1 MKYGLIG
8 KTLVHS
14 YSKEIHEALEKYT
27 YELFSLSEEEMPAF
41 VNARDFGGLN
51 VTIPYKKDVI
61 PLCDEISPLA
71 EAIGAVNTLYWKPD
85 DAASAPGTADDADGA
100 ATGAARSEARALSE
114 STGTADPADAADPA
128 NVAGPAKGRRLV
140 GHNTDYEG
148 FLYAAKRAKISFADK
163 TVLILGSGG
172 TSLMARKAAAD
183 NGAVQI
189 YIASRK
195 PSPQD
200 QTAQYCA
207 AQEKCA
213 GADVHMPGA
222 PGTES
227 PETASQVRITQLTYS
242 DLPQI
247 AASVEVI
254 VNTTPVGTYPNNMKS
269 VIELADFP
277 KCEAV
282 IDVIYNPFKT
292 KLLLEA
298 EKAGL
303 RFSNGL
309 PMLVA
314 QATAAAGYF
323 LGTPGAFQTEN
334 ERIIKTLRNRMQNI
348 AIIGMPGS
356 GKSTIGRLI
365 AELTG
370 KRFID
375 MDAEIE
381 ARAKITIPEIFEKYG
396 EKHFR
401 DLESETAA
409 DLGKEH
415 GLVIATGGGAV
426 LRPENAD
433 ALRQNATVIHTERPV
448 SSLPTDGRPLSK
460 DIDTLIRME
469 KDRLPIYKAAAD
481 ITFDNSTICPESELR
496 EKIKTVIA
504 ERL

>member
-8 KTLVHS
+8 KTLLHS
-14 YSKEIHEALEKYT
+14 YSREIHEALGKYT

-71 EAIGAVNTLYWKPD
+71 EAIGAVNTLYWKLA
-85 DAASAPGTADDADGA
+85 DAATGTPGTAD
-100 ATGAARSEARALSE
+100 TARCR
-114 STGTADPADAADPA
+114 T
-128 NVAGPAKGRRLV
+128 LV

-148 FLYAAKRAKISFADK
+148 FLYAAKRAGISFAGR
-163 TVLILGSGG
+163 TVLILGTGG

-213 GADVHMPGA
+213 GA

-227 PETASQVRITQLTYS
+227 PETAAPVRITQLTYS
-242 DLPQI
+242 ELPQI
-247 AASVEVI
+247 AAAVDVI

-323 LGTPGAFQTEN
+323 LGTPGAFQNEN

-348 AIIGMPGS
+348 AVIGMPGS

-365 AELTG
+365 AEITG
-370 KRFID
+370 KRFVD

-381 ARAKITIPEIFEKYG
+381 TRAGMTIPEIFAKYG
-396 EKHFR
+396 EKYFR

-426 LRPENAD
+426 LRAENVD
-433 ALRQNATVIHTERPV
+433 ALRQNATVVHTERPV

-460 DIDTLIRME
+460 DIDTLVRME

-481 ITFDNSTICPESELR
+481 ITFDNSVICPESELR
-496 EKIKTVIA
+496 EKLKTAIA
-504 ERL
+504 ELI

>member
-14 YSKEIHEALEKYT
+14 YSKEIHEALGKYT
-27 YELFSLSEEEMPAF
+27 YELFSLSEDEMPGF
-41 VNARDFGGLN
+41 IKARDFGGLN

-61 PLCDEISPLA
+61 TLCDEISPLA

-85 DAASAPGTADDADGA
+85 DADTAGTSTTAAPPEDRGLSGNTAIN
-100 ATGAARSEARALSE
+100 T
-114 STGTADPADAADPA
+114 
-128 NVAGPAKGRRLV
+128 AKGRTLV

-148 FLYAAKRAKISFADK
+148 FLYAAKRAGISFAGR
-163 TVLILGSGG
+163 TVLILGTGG
-172 TSLMARKAAAD
+172 TSLTARKAAAD

-213 GADVHMPGA
+213 GADVQMPGA
-222 PGTES
+222 PGTET
-227 PETASQVRITQLTYS
+227 PETAAPVRITQLTYS
-242 DLPQI
+242 ELPQI
-247 AASVEVI
+247 AAAVEVI

-277 KCEAV
+277 ECEAV

-323 LGTPGAFQTEN
+323 LGTPGAFQNEN

-348 AIIGMPGS
+348 AVIGMPGS

-365 AELTG
+365 AEITG
-370 KRFID
+370 KRFVD

-381 ARAKITIPEIFEKYG
+381 TRAGMTIPEIFAKYG
-396 EKHFR
+396 EKYFR

-426 LRPENAD
+426 LRAENVD
-433 ALRQNATVIHTERPV
+433 ALRQNATVVHTERPV

-460 DIDTLIRME
+460 DIDTLVRME

-481 ITFDNSTICPESELR
+481 ITFDNSVICPESELR
-496 EKIKTVIA
+496 EKLKTAIA
-504 ERL
+504 ELI

>member
-41 VNARDFGGLN
+41 INARDFGGLN

-85 DAASAPGTADDADGA
+85 DAD
-100 ATGAARSEARALSE
+100 
-114 STGTADPADAADPA
+114 TGTADTA
-128 NVAGPAKGRRLV
+128 RCRTLV

-148 FLYAAKRAKISFADK
+148 FLYAAKRAGISFAGR
-163 TVLILGSGG
+163 TVLILGTGG
-172 TSLMARKAAAD
+172 TSLTARKAAAD

-200 QTAQYCA
+200 QTAQCRT

-213 GADVHMPGA
+213 GTDVHMPGA
-222 PGTES
+222 PGTET
-227 PETASQVRITQLTYS
+227 PETAAPVRITQLTYS
-242 DLPQI
+242 ELPQI
-247 AASVEVI
+247 AAAVDVI

-426 LRPENAD
+426 LRAENVD
-433 ALRQNATVIHTERPV
+433 ALRQNATVVHTERPV

-460 DIDTLIRME
+460 DIDTLVRME

>member
-14 YSKEIHEALEKYT
+14 YSKEIHEALGKYT
-27 YELFSLSEEEMPAF
+27 YELFSLSEDEMPGF
-41 VNARDFGGLN
+41 IKARDFGGLN

-71 EAIGAVNTLYWKPD
+71 EAIGAVNTLYWKP
-85 DAASAPGTADDADGA
+85 
-100 ATGAARSEARALSE
+100 
-114 STGTADPADAADPA
+114 ADA
-128 NVAGPAKGRRLV
+128 AKGRRLV

-148 FLYAAKRAKISFADK
+148 FLYAAKRAKISFAGK
-163 TVLILGSGG
+163 TVLILGTGG

-195 PSPQD
+195 PSPHD
-200 QTAQYCA
+200 QAT
-207 AQEKCA
+207 
-213 GADVHMPGA
+213 GV
-222 PGTES
+222 
-227 PETASQVRITQLTYS
+227 TQLTYGE
-242 DLPQI
+242 LPQI
-247 AASVEVI
+247 AASVDVI

-269 VIELADFP
+269 VIELSDYP
-277 KCEAV
+277 QCEAV

-381 ARAKITIPEIFEKYG
+381 SRAKMTIPEIFEKYG

-409 DLGKEH
+409 DLGQEH
-415 GLVIATGGGAV
+415 GLAIATGGGAV

-496 EKIKTVIA
+496 EKLKTAIA
-504 ERL
+504 DMI

>member
-14 YSKEIHEALEKYT
+14 YSKEIHEALGKYT
-27 YELFSLSEEEMPAF
+27 YELFSLSEEEMPGF

-71 EAIGAVNTLYWKPD
+71 EAIGAVNTLYWQAED
-85 DAASAPGTADDADGA
+85 GRRCAD
-100 ATGAARSEARALSE
+100 ATGV
-114 STGTADPADAADPA
+114 TGSGT
-128 NVAGPAKGRRLV
+128 VKGRRLI

-148 FLYAAKRAKISFADK
+148 YLYAAERAGISFEGR
-163 TVLILGSGG
+163 TVLILGTGG

-195 PSPQD
+195 PGTS
-200 QTAQYCA
+200 A
-207 AQEKCA
+207 A
-213 GADVHMPGA
+213 P
-222 PGTES
+222 S
-227 PETASQVRITQLTYS
+227 RITQLTYS
-242 DLPQI
+242 ELPQI
-247 AASVEVI
+247 TDSVDVI

-269 VIELADFP
+269 VIELSDFP
-277 KCEAV
+277 SCKAV
-282 IDVIYNPFKT
+282 IDVIYNPFRT

-323 LGTPGAFQTEN
+323 LGTPGAFHSEN
-334 ERIIKTLRNRMQNI
+334 ERIIKALRNRMQNI
-348 AIIGMPGS
+348 VFIGMPGS
-356 GKSTIGRLI
+356 GKSTLAHLTAG
-365 AELTG
+365 LTG
-370 KRFID
+370 KRFVD
-375 MDAEIE
+375 MDTEIE
-381 ARAKITIPEIFEKYG
+381 TRAGMTIPEIFEKYG
-396 EKHFR
+396 EKYFR
-401 DLESETAA
+401 DLESQTAA

-426 LRPENAD
+426 LRAENVD
-433 ALRQNATVIHTERPV
+433 ALKQNATVIHTRRPV

-460 DIDTLIRME
+460 DTSTLVQME
-469 KDRLPIYKAAAD
+469 KERLPVYEAAAD
-481 ITFDNSTICPESELR
+481 ITFDNSAVCTADELR
-496 EKIKTVIA
+496 EKLSAAIA
-504 ERL
+504 ELI

>member
-14 YSKEIHEALEKYT
+14 YSKEIHEALGKYT

-71 EAIGAVNTLYWKPD
+71 EAIGAVNTLYWKPA
-85 DAASAPGTADDADGA
+85 DAATGTPGTAD
-100 ATGAARSEARALSE
+100 TARCR
-114 STGTADPADAADPA
+114 T
-128 NVAGPAKGRRLV
+128 LV

-148 FLYAAKRAKISFADK
+148 FLYAAKRAGIYFAGR
-163 TVLILGSGG
+163 TVLILGTGG

-222 PGTES
+222 PGTET
-227 PETASQVRITQLTYS
+227 PETAAPVRITPLTYS
-242 DLPQI
+242 ELRQI
-247 AASVEVI
+247 AAAVDVI

-323 LGTPGAFQTEN
+323 LGTPGAFQNEN

-348 AIIGMPGS
+348 AVIGMPGS

-365 AELTG
+365 AEITG
-370 KRFID
+370 KRFVD

-381 ARAKITIPEIFEKYG
+381 ARAGMTIPEIFDKYG

-433 ALRQNATVIHTERPV
+433 ALRQNAAIIHTERPV

-460 DIDTLIRME
+460 DTDTLIRME
-469 KDRLPIYKAAAD
+469 KDRLPIYRAAAD
-481 ITFDNSTICPESELR
+481 ITFDNSVICPESELR
-496 EKIKTVIA
+496 EKLKTAIA
-504 ERL
+504 ELI

>member
-14 YSKEIHEALEKYT
+14 YSKEIHEALGKYT

-71 EAIGAVNTLYWKPD
+71 EAIGAVNTLYWKP
-85 DAASAPGTADDADGA
+85 
-100 ATGAARSEARALSE
+100 
-114 STGTADPADAADPA
+114 ADAATAGTSTTAAPPA
-128 NVAGPAKGRRLV
+128 DRGLSGNTAINTAKGRTLV

-148 FLYAAKRAKISFADK
+148 FLYAAKRAGISFAGR
-163 TVLILGSGG
+163 TVLILGTGG
-172 TSLMARKAAAD
+172 TSLTAKKAAAD

-200 QTAQYCA
+200 QTAQCRT

-213 GADVHMPGA
+213 GTDAQTPDTHGAGALDPHGTGTPDA
-222 PGTES
+222 PGTET
-227 PETASQVRITQLTYS
+227 PETAAPVRITQLTYS
-242 DLPQI
+242 ELPQI
-247 AASVEVI
+247 AAAVDVI

-277 KCEAV
+277 ECEAV

-323 LGTPGAFQTEN
+323 LGTPGAFQDEN

-348 AIIGMPGS
+348 AVIGMPGS

-365 AELTG
+365 AEITG
-370 KRFID
+370 KRFVD

-381 ARAKITIPEIFEKYG
+381 TRAGMTIPEIFAKYG
-396 EKHFR
+396 EKYFR

-426 LRPENAD
+426 LRAENVD
-433 ALRQNATVIHTERPV
+433 ALRQNATVVHTERPV

-460 DIDTLIRME
+460 DIDTLVRME

-481 ITFDNSTICPESELR
+481 ITFDNSVICPESELR
-496 EKIKTVIA
+496 EKLKTAIA
-504 ERL
+504 ELI

>member
-71 EAIGAVNTLYWKPD
+71 EAIGAVNTLYWKPAN
-85 DAASAPGTADDADGA
+85 AATGTPGTAD
-100 ATGAARSEARALSE
+100 TARCR
-114 STGTADPADAADPA
+114 T
-128 NVAGPAKGRRLV
+128 LV

-148 FLYAAKRAKISFADK
+148 FLYAAKRAGISFAGR
-163 TVLILGSGG
+163 TVLILGTGG

-213 GADVHMPGA
+213 GADVQMPGA

-277 KCEAV
+277 ECEAV

-323 LGTPGAFQTEN
+323 LGTPGAFQDEN

-348 AIIGMPGS
+348 AVIGMPGS

-365 AELTG
+365 AEITG
-370 KRFID
+370 KRFVD

-381 ARAKITIPEIFEKYG
+381 TRAGMTIPEIFAKYG
-396 EKHFR
+396 EKYFR

-426 LRPENAD
+426 LRAENVD
-433 ALRQNATVIHTERPV
+433 ALRQNATVVHTERPV

-460 DIDTLIRME
+460 DIDTLVRME

-481 ITFDNSTICPESELR
+481 ITFDNSVICPESELR
-496 EKIKTVIA
+496 EKLKTAIA
-504 ERL
+504 ELI

>member
-27 YELFSLSEEEMPAF
+27 YELFSLSEEEMPEF

-71 EAIGAVNTLYWKPD
+71 EAIGAVNTLYWKP
-85 DAASAPGTADDADGA
+85 
-100 ATGAARSEARALSE
+100 
-114 STGTADPADAADPA
+114 ADAAGTPGTDDT
-128 NVAGPAKGRRLV
+128 AKCRTLV

-148 FLYAAKRAKISFADK
+148 FLYAAKRAGISFEGR
-163 TVLILGSGG
+163 TVLILGTGG

-195 PSPQD
+195 PAPQD
-200 QTAQYCA
+200 KAT
-207 AQEKCA
+207 
-213 GADVHMPGA
+213 G
-222 PGTES
+222 
-227 PETASQVRITQLTYS
+227 ITQLTYS
-242 DLPQI
+242 ELPQI
-247 AASVEVI
+247 ADAVDVI

-269 VIELADFP
+269 VIELTDFP

-323 LGTPGAFQTEN
+323 LGTQGAFQNEN

-348 AIIGMPGS
+348 AVIGMPGS

-365 AELTG
+365 AEITG
-370 KRFID
+370 KRFVD

-381 ARAKITIPEIFEKYG
+381 TRAGMTIPEIFEKYG

-426 LRPENAD
+426 LRAENVD
-433 ALRQNATVIHTERPV
+433 ALRQNATVIHTVRPV
-448 SSLPTDGRPLSK
+448 ASLPTDGRPLSK

-469 KDRLPIYKAAAD
+469 KERLPIYKAAAD
-481 ITFDNSTICPESELR
+481 ITFDNSAICPESELR
-496 EKIKTVIA
+496 ERLKTAIA
-504 ERL
+504 ELI

>member
-27 YELFSLSEEEMPAF
+27 YELFSLSEEEMPEF

-71 EAIGAVNTLYWKPD
+71 EAIGAVNTLYWKP
-85 DAASAPGTADDADGA
+85 
-100 ATGAARSEARALSE
+100 
-114 STGTADPADAADPA
+114 ADAAGTPGTDDT
-128 NVAGPAKGRRLV
+128 AKCRTLV

-148 FLYAAKRAKISFADK
+148 FLYAAKRAGISFEGR
-163 TVLILGSGG
+163 TVLILGTGG

-195 PSPQD
+195 PAPQD
-200 QTAQYCA
+200 KAT
-207 AQEKCA
+207 
-213 GADVHMPGA
+213 G
-222 PGTES
+222 
-227 PETASQVRITQLTYS
+227 ITQLTYS
-242 DLPQI
+242 ELPQI
-247 AASVEVI
+247 ADAVDVI

-269 VIELADFP
+269 VIELTDFP

-323 LGTPGAFQTEN
+323 LGTQGAFQNEN

-348 AIIGMPGS
+348 AVIGMPGS

-365 AELTG
+365 AEITG
-370 KRFID
+370 KRFVD

-381 ARAKITIPEIFEKYG
+381 TRAGMTIPEIFEKYG

-415 GLVIATGGGAV
+415 DLVIATGGGAV
-426 LRPENAD
+426 LRAENVD
-433 ALRQNATVIHTERPV
+433 ALRQNATVIHTVRPV
-448 SSLPTDGRPLSK
+448 ASLPTDGRPLSK

-469 KDRLPIYKAAAD
+469 KERLPIYKAAAD
-481 ITFDNSTICPESELR
+481 ITFDNSAICPESELR
-496 EKIKTVIA
+496 ERLKTAIA
-504 ERL
+504 ELI

>member
-14 YSKEIHEALEKYT
+14 YSKEIHEALGKYT

-71 EAIGAVNTLYWKPD
+71 EAIGAVNTLYWKPAN
-85 DAASAPGTADDADGA
+85 AATGTPGTAD
-100 ATGAARSEARALSE
+100 TARCR
-114 STGTADPADAADPA
+114 T
-128 NVAGPAKGRRLV
+128 LV

-148 FLYAAKRAKISFADK
+148 FLYAAKRAGISFAGR
-163 TVLILGSGG
+163 TVLILGTGG

-200 QTAQYCA
+200 QTAQCRT

-213 GADVHMPGA
+213 GTDVHMPGA

-323 LGTPGAFQTEN
+323 LGTPGAFQNEN

-348 AIIGMPGS
+348 AVIGMPGS

-365 AELTG
+365 AEITG
-370 KRFID
+370 KRFVD

-381 ARAKITIPEIFEKYG
+381 TCAGMTIPEIFAKYG
-396 EKHFR
+396 EKYFR
-401 DLESETAA
+401 NLESETAA

-426 LRPENAD
+426 LRAENVD
-433 ALRQNATVIHTERPV
+433 ALRQNATVVHTERPV

-460 DIDTLIRME
+460 DIDTLVRME
-469 KDRLPIYKAAAD
+469 KDRLPIYRAAAD
-481 ITFDNSTICPESELR
+481 ITFDNSVICPESELR
-496 EKIKTVIA
+496 EKLKTAIA
-504 ERL
+504 ELI

>member
-1 MKYGLIG
+1 M
-8 KTLVHS
+8 
-14 YSKEIHEALEKYT
+14 
-27 YELFSLSEEEMPAF
+27 
-41 VNARDFGGLN
+41 
-51 VTIPYKKDVI
+51 
-61 PLCDEISPLA
+61 
-71 EAIGAVNTLYWKPD
+71 
-85 DAASAPGTADDADGA
+85 
-100 ATGAARSEARALSE
+100 
-114 STGTADPADAADPA
+114 
-128 NVAGPAKGRRLV
+128 
-140 GHNTDYEG
+140 
-148 FLYAAKRAKISFADK
+148 
-163 TVLILGSGG
+163 TVLILGTGG

-183 NGAVQI
+183 NGAAQI

-195 PSPQD
+195 PAPQN
-200 QTAQYCA
+200 QVIQACPAQKQCY
-207 AQEKCA
+207 
-213 GADVHMPGA
+213 GADAQTPGA
-222 PGTES
+222 
-227 PETASQVRITQLTYS
+227 AVQAQITQLTYS
-242 DLPQI
+242 ELPQI
-247 AASVEVI
+247 AASVDVI

-277 KCEAV
+277 KCGAV

-323 LGTPGAFQTEN
+323 LGTPGAFQDEN

-348 AIIGMPGS
+348 AVIGMPGS

-370 KRFID
+370 KRFVD

-381 ARAKITIPEIFEKYG
+381 TRADMTIPEIFEKYG

-426 LRPENAD
+426 LRPENVD

-448 SSLPTDGRPLSK
+448 SSLATYGRPLSK

-469 KDRLPIYKAAAD
+469 KDRLPIYRAAAD
-481 ITFDNSTICPESELR
+481 ITFDNSAICPESEIR
-496 EKIKTVIA
+496 EKLKTAIA
-504 ERL
+504 ELI

>member
-71 EAIGAVNTLYWKPD
+71 EAIGAVNTLYWKP
-85 DAASAPGTADDADGA
+85 AD
-100 ATGAARSEARALSE
+100 
-114 STGTADPADAADPA
+114 
-128 NVAGPAKGRRLV
+128 NAKSRRLV

-148 FLYAAKRAKISFADK
+148 FLYAAKRAGISFEGR
-163 TVLILGSGG
+163 TVLILGTGG

-195 PSPQD
+195 PSPQN
-200 QTAQYCA
+200 QVAHSCPAQKQCS
-207 AQEKCA
+207 
-213 GADVHMPGA
+213 GADAQTPGA
-222 PGTES
+222 PGTET
-227 PETASQVRITQLTYS
+227 PETAAPVHITQLTYS

-247 AASVEVI
+247 AAAVDVI

-277 KCEAV
+277 KCGAV

-323 LGTPGAFQTEN
+323 LGTPGAFQNEN
-334 ERIIKTLRNRMQNI
+334 ERIIKTLRNKMQNI
-348 AIIGMPGS
+348 AVIGMPGS
-356 GKSTIGRLI
+356 GKSTLGRLI

-381 ARAKITIPEIFEKYG
+381 ARAGMTIPEIFDKYG

-426 LRPENAD
+426 LRAENVD

-448 SSLPTDGRPLSK
+448 ASLPTDGRPLSK

-469 KDRLPIYKAAAD
+469 KDRLPIYRAAAD
-481 ITFDNSTICPESELR
+481 ITFDNSAICPESELK
-496 EKIKTVIA
+496 EKLKNAIA
-504 ERL
+504 ELI